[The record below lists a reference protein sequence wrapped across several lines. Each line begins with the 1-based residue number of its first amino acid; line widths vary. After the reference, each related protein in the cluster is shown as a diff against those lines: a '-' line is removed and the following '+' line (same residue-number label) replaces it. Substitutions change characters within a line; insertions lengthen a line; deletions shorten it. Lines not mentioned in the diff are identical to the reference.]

1 MVNKILSHQVS
12 HITIL
17 EAPLQVKVLR
27 SIERLGP
34 SDVILGQYRAQEK
47 DKVDISAIA
56 MTPTYFAAALYINN
70 ARWDGVPFMIRAGTG
85 LMKHRYELM
94 SCEL

>member
-1 MVNKILSHQVS
+1 
-12 HITIL
+12 
-17 EAPLQVKVLR
+17 LQVKVLR
-27 SIERLGP
+27 SIDRLDP
-34 SDVILGQYRAQEK
+34 SDVILGQYKALGE
-47 DKVDISAIA
+47 DKVDIFAKA
-56 MTPTYFAAALYINN
+56 MTPAYFAAALFINN